1 MTSLTTVLYC
11 LTNMVQK
18 TDFGERVVTN
28 KLISPKMHHT
38 MVVKQRVSLLYGKRT
53 PDLCFSCF
61 LLTIHDVTVST
72 PQLIICSK
80 NPYSQYHQFPISALI
95 FIEENVPLAIIKHF
109 PRLVC
114 RKLIRKM
121 TVTQCQQSDRERRKD
136 SIDSTSMA
144 CIISDA
150 CLSLYLHV

>member
-1 MTSLTTVLYC
+1 MHNTIVVVLWV
-11 LTNMVQK
+11 L
-18 TDFGERVVTN
+18 
-28 KLISPKMHHT
+28 S
-38 MVVKQRVSLLYGKRT
+38 LYGKRT
-53 PDLCFSCF
+53 PDLSNYIYIYIYMIENNKQSQH
-61 LLTIHDVTVST
+61 LNLSSGVG
-72 PQLIICSK
+72 II
-80 NPYSQYHQFPISALI
+80 QYHQFPISALI

-121 TVTQCQQSDRERRKD
+121 TATQCRQSDRERRNDRKRGND

-144 CIISDA
+144 CIISAA